1 MDGIGRRG
9 TLLGAPLLLAAGL
22 RPAAAQAWPARP
34 VRFVVGF
41 AAGGANDIM
50 ARLLA
55 ARLGERLPGT
65 AFLVENRPGAGTLL
79 AAEHVA
85 RAAPDGHTFL
95 YASSSTLITLLVNRG
110 AGLNPTQ
117 DFAAVAM
124 AQSSPL
130 LLVSRPDFPAR
141 TLPEVIR
148 LARERPGRLT
158 VSHPGTG
165 GINHLSLAVL
175 MRREGIELTL
185 VPFNGNQPALT
196 ALVRGDVD
204 LASDSLFATRTLREA
219 GTIRPIAITSA
230 GRSPAM
236 PEVPTFAEAMPG
248 YEVTFWGGL
257 LAPRGTPEAVLDQ
270 LNREVDAVLRLPEVA
285 ERVRGFGADPVG
297 GDRAHYAGVIAE
309 DWERWG
315 GVVRDL
321 GLRGD

>member
-65 AFLVENRPGAGTLL
+65 TFLVENRPGAGTLL

-204 LASDSLFATRTLREA
+204 LASDSSSPPARCGRPAPSVRSPSPAPGALPPCRRCRPSPRPCRATR
-219 GTIRPIAITSA
+219 
-230 GRSPAM
+230 
-236 PEVPTFAEAMPG
+236 
-248 YEVTFWGGL
+248 
-257 LAPRGTPEAVLDQ
+257 
-270 LNREVDAVLRLPEVA
+270 
-285 ERVRGFGADPVG
+285 
-297 GDRAHYAGVIAE
+297 
-309 DWERWG
+309 
-315 GVVRDL
+315 
-321 GLRGD
+321 